1 MHFISN
7 KTLIVVITLL
17 NVFESFAFTAQRKIQ
32 RRNMSALDVNSS
44 PSPLPELNYGL
55 SDEEFHSW
63 LFSEIENV
71 PGRDTYSEVYE
82 DSITAIVNWRKRFR
96 GNPKLWKRI
105 FNRDRVIKE
114 LVESAPIIQSVK
126 RVIESNDSEE
136 KFTIMDLCCGK
147 GYLSMFLSEILPKEK
162 VNRFILV
169 DKAWAIASTNTTEL
183 KPHQ

>member
-1 MHFISN
+1 M
-7 KTLIVVITLL
+7 IVVIILL
-17 NVFESFAFTAQRKIQ
+17 NIFESFAFTTQRKIQ
-32 RRNMSALDVNSS
+32 RRNMSALDANSS
-44 PSPLPELNYGL
+44 PALPELNYGL

-71 PGRDTYSEVYE
+71 PGRETYSEVYE
-82 DSITAIVNWRKRFR
+82 NSLNAIVNWRKRYR

-114 LVESAPIIQSVK
+114 LIESAPIIQSVK
-126 RVIESNDSEE
+126 RVIESNESEE

-169 DKAWAIASTNTTEL
+169 DKAWAIASTETKEL